1 MGLASSKRL
10 QGCGGESGGGSR
22 STVLWTPQEL
32 QGFSKAGWFQ
42 EMGLA
47 QGTEK
52 GMAGLGG
59 RSDRDLRDRNSLGVA
74 SLGLA
79 HHLISGL
86 KPDGTFQ
93 GLGRSGFRL
102 RCS

>member
-1 MGLASSKRL
+1 MEGGVGVLFFGPHKNFRVSQRL
-10 QGCGGESGGGSR
+10 DGFR
-22 STVLWTPQEL
+22 EL
-32 QGFSKAGWFQ
+32 
-42 EMGLA
+42 GLA